1 MTANG
6 RIRQE
11 STSLQRAGVLLASDI
26 LYFAAAFRKQILELE
41 AEFTACSSE
50 IIKDST
56 TKSRKTELKFL
67 VEACKVRLAALK
79 ESEQHA
85 YAEEGRKRENEYAEE
100 RRKLENE
107 LREVKKR
114 KVVNA
119 DALKNCGESE
129 KPKIELEL
137 KLLDI
142 DEEALLSRIQG
153 G

>member
-1 MTANG
+1 MGDESGKSLLRCMG
-6 RIRQE
+6 R
-11 STSLQRAGVLLASDI
+11 LFASDN
-26 LYFAAAFRKQILELE
+26 LFLAAAFRKQILELE
-41 AEFTACSSE
+41 AEFAACSSE
-50 IIKDST
+50 MIKDST
-56 TKSRKTELKFL
+56 TKSRITELKLL

-85 YAEEGRKRENEYAEE
+85 YAEE
-100 RRKLENE
+100 RRKLEHE

-114 KVVNA
+114 KVVYA